1 MIAPQYRDALRRH
14 GLRAFFGCDASA
26 QPGQLQEVMLHET
39 AVAWM
44 RERLKKTLPTRS
56 WAESSDDYGARL
68 KACAAY
74 INEEHDVA
82 GLCLGLPK
90 RLAELDRRRGDRLC
104 K

>member
-1 MIAPQYRDALRRH
+1 MLLRPPREALRRH
-14 GLRAFFGCDASA
+14 GLRAFFGCDASV

-56 WAESSDDYGARL
+56 GADMFDDYGARL

-74 INEEHDVA
+74 INEEHDAV

-90 RLAELDRRRGDRLC
+90 NDWQSWTAAC
-104 K
+104 

>member
-26 QPGQLQEVMLHET
+26 RSGQLQEVMLHET

-56 WAESSDDYGARL
+56 WAESFDDYGARL

-82 GLCLGLPK
+82 GGRTGPPPW
-90 RLAELDRRRGDRLC
+90 
-104 K
+104 

>member
-1 MIAPQYRDALRRH
+1 MITPQYRAALHRY
-14 GLRAFFGCDASA
+14 GLRALFGCDASV

-39 AVAWM
+39 AVVCM
-44 RERLKKTLPTRS
+44 RERLKKTVPTRS
-56 WAESSDDYGARL
+56 WAESFDDYGARL

-74 INEEHDVA
+74 INDEYDVA

>member
-56 WAESSDDYGARL
+56 WAESLDDYGAWL